1 MPQLERSQS
10 PANIV
15 DHFFRHE
22 SGRVISLL
30 VKYFGT
36 DHFEKV
42 EDAVQDAMVKA
53 MNVWAY
59 KEVPDNPSGW
69 ILRVAKN
76 NLLDQLRRYKNFN
89 DKEASI
95 AAEIETISSPKEPL
109 LDEALN
115 DGLLKMLFACC
126 HVAIP
131 TESQIVLSL
140 KVLCGFSNQEI
151 AKALLKSEAA
161 IAKSYTRARA
171 KLQDHVKHLEV
182 PTGTALQM
190 RLQTVLKTIYLL
202 YNEGY
207 NAANGAD
214 LIKKEVCA
222 EAMRLAMLLIK
233 HPKLETSEVHA
244 LMSLMCFQASRF
256 EARISTD
263 GDMINLEDQDRTRWD
278 DSLILQGRH
287 HLEIAAEPKGLSEYL
302 IQASIAA
309 CHCYAGTFAE
319 TNWERILMLYDL
331 LMTISPSN
339 IIRLNR
345 AVALSK
351 VKGAQEGLHTIEQIE
366 ADSPLF
372 NYYLLHAIKAQLCQ
386 KMNQQRNALKHY
398 RNALKLT
405 NNQAEQRYLQRQIDE
420 ITKLKN
426 A

>member
-1 MPQLERSQS
+1 MPEQVRSPS

-36 DHFEKV
+36 DQFEKV

-53 MNVWAY
+53 MQVWAY
-59 KEVPDNPSGW
+59 KSVPDNPSAW

-76 NLLDQLRRYKNFN
+76 SLLDQLRRHQNFH

-126 HVAIP
+126 HAAIP
-131 TESQIVLSL
+131 VERQIVLSL

-151 AKALLKSEAA
+151 ARALLKSEAA
-161 IAKSYTRARA
+161 IAKSYTRART
-171 KLQDHVKHLEV
+171 KLQDHVKELEV
-182 PTGTALQM
+182 PSGAALE
-190 RLQTVLKTIYLL
+190 RSLQTVLKTIYLL

-207 NAANGAD
+207 NAANGQA

-233 HPKLETSEVHA
+233 HPKLESPEVHA

-256 EARISTD
+256 EARIAAN
-263 GDMINLEDQDRTRWD
+263 GDMINLEDQDRSLWED
-278 DSLILQGRH
+278 ALILQGRH
-287 HLEIAAEPKGLSEYL
+287 HLEVASERQELSEYL

-309 CHCYAGTFAE
+309 CHCYARTFAE

-331 LMTISPSN
+331 LIKMNPSN
-339 IIRLNR
+339 IVKLNR
-345 AVALSK
+345 AVALSR
-351 VKGAQEGLHTIEQIE
+351 VSGAQKGLNAIEQIE
-366 ADSPLF
+366 IDAPLF
-372 NYYLLHAIKAQLCQ
+372 NYYLLHAIKGQLCL
-386 KMNQQRNALKHY
+386 KLNQSQNALKHY
-398 RNALKLT
+398 RNAIKLT
-405 NNQAEQRYLQRQIDE
+405 NNAIEQRYLQRQIDE
-420 ITKLKN
+420 ITS
-426 A
+426 